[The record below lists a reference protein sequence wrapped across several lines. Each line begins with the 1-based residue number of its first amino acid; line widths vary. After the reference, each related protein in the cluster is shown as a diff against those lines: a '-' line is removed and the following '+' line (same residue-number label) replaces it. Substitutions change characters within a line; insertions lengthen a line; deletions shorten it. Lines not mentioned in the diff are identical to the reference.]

1 MKSEQA
7 KEEKTKDAIIELKS
21 STELPSNKENSTEME
36 MTEGEHKK

>member
-21 STELPSNKENSTEME
+21 STELTSNKENSTEME
-36 MTEGEHKK
+36 MTEGEYKK